1 MRSPPAN
8 LPSEIAAHRMR
19 IEFYF
24 VMASLAVWR
33 ITHLLNAED
42 GPWQMLAR
50 LRKQAGAGFWGELL
64 DCFCCL
70 SLWLAAPLAWWLGGG
85 WTERL
90 LFWPALSGAAIVLE
104 RATAPAQPVYTE
116 DPPPAAKGE
125 DP

>member
-1 MRSPPAN
+1 
-8 LPSEIAAHRMR
+8 MR

-70 SLWLAAPLAWWLGGG
+70 SLWLAAPFAWWLAEAGRNDALLAGAFRGGH
-85 WTERL
+85 
-90 LFWPALSGAAIVLE
+90 
-104 RATAPAQPVYTE
+104 RA
-116 DPPPAAKGE
+116 
-125 DP
+125 